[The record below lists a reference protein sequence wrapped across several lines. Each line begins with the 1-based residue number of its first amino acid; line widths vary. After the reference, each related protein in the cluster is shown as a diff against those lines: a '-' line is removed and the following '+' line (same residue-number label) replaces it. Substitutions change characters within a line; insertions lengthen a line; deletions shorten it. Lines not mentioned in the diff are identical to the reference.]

1 MDLNYAAAA
10 PEIFLALAICVVLL
24 VDVFLRDDQR
34 ETTYVLAMVTLI
46 GTAGRHVVLRGR
58 PSRSSRST
66 AATSRTPRAACSRC
80 SRTWRS
86 GITFLYSR
94 EYLQNNGL
102 LKGEFFV
109 LGLFGLLGIM
119 IMISAHS
126 TLTLYLGLEVLA
138 LSQYTLVAFNRDSA
152 LSAESAMKYFVLGA
166 IASGTLLYGISLL
179 YGITG
184 TLQLDELAARVGGD
198 DIGVPALLALAFIV
212 VGVAFKFGAVP
223 FHMWLPDVYQGA
235 PTPVTLF
242 IGSVP
247 KLASFAL
254 VWRVLSEGLG
264 PLHDGGWRDM
274 LIVLCVLSLGIGNLV
289 AIAQTNIKRMLA
301 YSTISHVGFIFMGFI
316 AGTDEG
322 LSAAMFY
329 TFAYVLMAAA
339 AFGMVILLSRRG
351 FEAERLEDF
360 KGLNARSPWF
370 ALVMLMIMF
379 SMAGVPPFVGFY
391 AKLVVLQ
398 AVARTPDLVWLAA
411 VGVLFAVIGA
421 YYYIRV
427 VWYMYFADAADE
439 TPLAAAVGHAHRH
452 QRERARLARAGLVPG
467 RLARSLRARA
477 RRLSFPRLAG

>member
-1 MDLNYAAAA
+1 MDMNYAAAA
-10 PEIFLALAICVVLL
+10 PEIFLGVAICLVLL

-34 ETTYVLAMVTLI
+34 ETTYVLAMLALI
-46 GTAGRHVVLRGR
+46 GAASVTWYFASGEHVVTFNGSYVTDPASAVLKMF
-58 PSRSSRST
+58 
-66 AATSRTPRAACSRC
+66 AYVAL
-80 SRTWRS
+80 

-102 LKGEFFV
+102 LKGEFFI
-109 LGLFGLLGIM
+109 LGLFGLLGVM
-119 IMISAHS
+119 IMISAAS
-126 TLTLYLGLEVLA
+126 LLTLYLGLELLA
-138 LSQYTLVAFNRDSA
+138 LSQYTLVAFNRESA
-152 LSAESAMKYFVLGA
+152 VSAESAMKYFVLGA

-184 TLQLDELAARVGGD
+184 TLELDELATRVGSTGD
-198 DIGVPALLALAFIV
+198 LSVPALLALAFII

-254 VWRVLSEGLG
+254 VWRVLVEGLG
-264 PLHDGGWRDM
+264 GLHDGGWRDM
-274 LIVLCVLSLGIGNLV
+274 LIVLCVLSLGLGNLV
-289 AIAQTNIKRMLA
+289 AIAQTNLKRMLA

-316 AGTDEG
+316 AGTEDG

-339 AFGMVILLSRRG
+339 AFGMIILLSRRG
-351 FEAERLEDF
+351 YDAERLEDF

-391 AKLVVLQ
+391 AKLVVLG
-398 AVARTPDLVWLAA
+398 AALDAGLVWLAA

-427 VWYMYFADAADE
+427 VWYMYFADPVE
-439 TPLAAAVGHAHRH
+439 TTPLVAAPDMRIVISANALGLLVLGLFPGGLLDLC
-452 QRERARLARAGLVPG
+452 ARVLGG
-467 RLARSLRARA
+467 
-477 RRLSFPRLAG
+477 

>member
-1 MDLNYAAAA
+1 MEMNYAAAA
-10 PEIFLALAICVVLL
+10 PEIFLGLAICVLLL

-34 ETTYVLAMVTLI
+34 ETTYVLAMLALV
-46 GTAGRHVVLRGR
+46 GTAAVTAYFAVGDRVVTFSGSYVTD
-58 PSRSSRST
+58 PASSVLKMFGCV
-66 AATSRTPRAACSRC
+66 AL
-80 SRTWRS
+80 
-86 GITFLYSR
+86 GMTFVYSR

-119 IMISAHS
+119 IMISAHNL
-126 TLTLYLGLEVLA
+126 LTLYLGLELLA

-152 LSAESAMKYFVLGA
+152 QSAESAMKYFVLGA

-184 TLQLDELAARVGGD
+184 TLQLDELAARVGSA
-198 DIGVPALLALAFIV
+198 DISVPALLALAFII
-212 VGVAFKFGAVP
+212 VGIAFKFGAVP

-254 VWRVLSEGLG
+254 VWRVLAEGLG

-274 LIVLCVLSLGIGNLV
+274 LIVLCVLSLGLGNLV

-316 AGTDEG
+316 AGNENG

-329 TFAYVLMAAA
+329 TFTYILMAAA

-351 FEAERLEDF
+351 FEAERIEDF

-391 AKLVVLQ
+391 SKLVVLQ
-398 AVARTPDLVWLAA
+398 AVLDADLLWLAV
-411 VGVLFAVIGA
+411 VGMLFAVIGA

-427 VWYMYFADAADE
+427 VWYMYFAEAADD
-439 TPLAAAVGHAHRH
+439 TPLTAAADMRIVISANAIGLLVLGLFPGGLLDLC
-452 QRERARLARAGLVPG
+452 ARVLGA
-467 RLARSLRARA
+467 
-477 RRLSFPRLAG
+477 

>member
-1 MDLNYAAAA
+1 MDMNYAAAA
-10 PEIFLALAICVVLL
+10 PEIFVGLAICVLLL

-46 GTAGRHVVLRGR
+46 GAAAVTAYFAVGDQVVTFSGSYVTD
-58 PSRSSRST
+58 PASSVLKMF
-66 AATSRTPRAACSRC
+66 AYVAL
-80 SRTWRS
+80 
-86 GITFLYSR
+86 GVTFLYSR

-126 TLTLYLGLEVLA
+126 MLTLYLGLEVLA

-152 LSAESAMKYFVLGA
+152 VSAESAMKYFVLGA
-166 IASGTLLYGISLL
+166 IASGTLLYGMSLL

-184 TLQLDELAARVGGD
+184 TLQLDEVAARVGG
-198 DIGVPALLALAFIV
+198 GELSVPTLLALAFVI

-223 FHMWLPDVYQGA
+223 FHMWLPDVYHGA

-242 IGSVP
+242 IGSVT
-247 KLASFAL
+247 KLGSFAL
-254 VWRVLSEGLG
+254 IWRLLSEGLG
-264 PLHDGGWRDM
+264 PMHDGGWRDM
-274 LIVLCVLSLGIGNLV
+274 LVVLCVLSLGIGNLV

-316 AGTDEG
+316 AGDEAG
-322 LSAAMFY
+322 VSAALFY
-329 TFAYVLMAAA
+329 TFTYILMAAA

-391 AKLVVLQ
+391 SKLVVLE
-398 AVARTPDLVWLAA
+398 AVLDADLVWLAA
-411 VGVLFAVIGA
+411 LGVLFAVIGA

-427 VWYMYFADAADE
+427 VWYMYFAEATDS
-439 TPLAAAVGHAHRH
+439 TPLSPAIDMRIIISANALALLAPGLFPGGLLGLC
-452 QRERARLARAGLVPG
+452 ARVLGA
-467 RLARSLRARA
+467 
-477 RRLSFPRLAG
+477 

>member
-10 PEIFLALAICVVLL
+10 PEIFLGFAICVVLL

-34 ETTYVLAMVTLI
+34 EVTYVLAMLVLIATAAVTFYFGVDEQVVTFNGSFVTDPASGVLKMFAYVTL
-46 GTAGRHVVLRGR
+46 
-58 PSRSSRST
+58 
-66 AATSRTPRAACSRC
+66 
-80 SRTWRS
+80 

-102 LKGEFFV
+102 LKGEFFI

-119 IMISAHS
+119 IMISAAS
-126 TLTLYLGLEVLA
+126 LLTLYLGLEVLA

-152 LSAESAMKYFVLGA
+152 VSAESAMKYFVLGA

-179 YGITG
+179 YGVTG
-184 TLQLDELAARVGGD
+184 TLELAELAARVGSTSQV
-198 DIGVPALLALAFIV
+198 GVPVLLALAFII
-212 VGVAFKFGAVP
+212 VGIAFKFGAVP

-254 VWRVLSEGLG
+254 VWRVLVEGLG
-264 PLHDGGWRDM
+264 GLHDGGWRDM
-274 LIVLCVLSLGIGNLV
+274 LIVLCVLSLGLGNLV
-289 AIAQTNIKRMLA
+289 AIAQTNLKRMLA

-316 AGTDEG
+316 AGTEDG

-339 AFGMVILLSRRG
+339 AFGMIILLSRRG
-351 FEAERLEDF
+351 YDAERLEDF

-391 AKLVVLQ
+391 AKLVVLGSVLD
-398 AVARTPDLVWLAA
+398 AGLVWLAA
-411 VGVLFAVIGA
+411 VGMLFAVIGA

-427 VWYMYFADAADE
+427 VWYMYFAEPTDT
-439 TPLAAAVGHAHRH
+439 TPLIAAPDMRIVISANA
-452 QRERARLARAGLVPG
+452 LGLLVLGLFPG
-467 RLARSLRARA
+467 GLLDLCTRVL
-477 RRLSFPRLAG
+477 GG

>member
-10 PEIFLALAICVVLL
+10 PEIFLGLAICLVLL

-34 ETTYVLAMVTLI
+34 EITYVLAMLVLIGAAAVTFFFGVGEQVVTFNGSFVTDPASGVLKMFAYVTL
-46 GTAGRHVVLRGR
+46 
-58 PSRSSRST
+58 
-66 AATSRTPRAACSRC
+66 
-80 SRTWRS
+80 

-102 LKGEFFV
+102 LKGEFFI

-119 IMISAHS
+119 IMISAAS
-126 TLTLYLGLEVLA
+126 LLTLYLGLEVLA

-152 LSAESAMKYFVLGA
+152 VSAESAMKYFVLGA

-179 YGITG
+179 YGVTG
-184 TLQLDELAARVGGD
+184 TLELTEIAARVGSAD
-198 DIGVPALLALAFIV
+198 QVSVPVLLALAFII
-212 VGVAFKFGAVP
+212 VGIAFKFGAVP

-254 VWRVLSEGLG
+254 VWRVLVEGLG
-264 PLHDGGWRDM
+264 GLHDGGWRDM
-274 LIVLCVLSLGIGNLV
+274 MIVLCVLSLGLGNLV
-289 AIAQTNIKRMLA
+289 AIAQTNLKRMLA

-316 AGTDEG
+316 AGTEDG

-339 AFGMVILLSRRG
+339 AFGMIILLSRRG
-351 FEAERLEDF
+351 YDAERLEDF

-391 AKLVVLQ
+391 AKLVVLGSVLD
-398 AVARTPDLVWLAA
+398 AGLVWLAA
-411 VGVLFAVIGA
+411 VGMLFAVIGA

-427 VWYMYFADAADE
+427 VWYMYFAEPTDT
-439 TPLAAAVGHAHRH
+439 TPLVAAPDMRIVISANA
-452 QRERARLARAGLVPG
+452 LGLLVLGLFPG
-467 RLARSLRARA
+467 GLLDLCTRVL
-477 RRLSFPRLAG
+477 GG

>member
-1 MDLNYAAAA
+1 MFAYV
-10 PEIFLALAICVVLL
+10 AL
-24 VDVFLRDDQR
+24 
-34 ETTYVLAMVTLI
+34 
-46 GTAGRHVVLRGR
+46 
-58 PSRSSRST
+58 
-66 AATSRTPRAACSRC
+66 
-80 SRTWRS
+80 

-126 TLTLYLGLEVLA
+126 MLTLYLGLEVLA

-152 LSAESAMKYFVLGA
+152 LSAEAAMKYFVLGA

-184 TLQLDELAARVGGD
+184 TLQLDELAARVGAS
-198 DIGVPALLALAFIV
+198 DISVPALLALAFIV

-316 AGTDEG
+316 AGNGRRALGRDVLHVRLRADGGRG
-322 LSAAMFY
+322 LRHGHPPEPPR
-329 TFAYVLMAAA
+329 LR
-339 AFGMVILLSRRG
+339 SRAPRG
-351 FEAERLEDF
+351 LQGLERAQPVVR
-360 KGLNARSPWF
+360 ARH
-370 ALVMLMIMF
+370 ADDHVQH
-379 SMAGVPPFVGFY
+379 G
-391 AKLVVLQ
+391 
-398 AVARTPDLVWLAA
+398 RRAA
-411 VGVLFAVIGA
+411 VRRLLREAG
-421 YYYIRV
+421 R
-427 VWYMYFADAADE
+427 AAS
-439 TPLAAAVGHAHRH
+439 
-452 QRERARLARAGLVPG
+452 RARCRASCGSRPS
-467 RLARSLRARA
+467 ACCS
-477 RRLSFPRLAG
+477 P